1 MATTRLRPMS
11 MGEILDASFA
21 LLRQHAGV
29 FFGIAIVCQGVPTA
43 LSLFVQFSGGPT
55 EHFGLWVLG
64 QILGGVGYLLVTCAS
79 IRVVSQAYL
88 GHEPGMADA
97 LSFAFAKLGRTLSS
111 GLAAGLLFGLAL
123 LLFIIPGIVV
133 ACGLAVAV
141 QAAVLEPLSGGTQ
154 GVGRSWSLTKGFKW
168 KAFGLFCVVTV
179 LFFLFLAGFAIVAA
193 IATAI
198 FRPLIVPAVI
208 GLGLLFLFIY
218 PFTSCVFTLFYYDL
232 RVRKEAFDL
241 ELLSRQLGIAAART

>member
-1 MATTRLRPMS
+1 MATTQLRPMS

-21 LLRQHAGV
+21 LLRRYGGV

-43 LSLFVQFSGGPT
+43 LSLFVQVSGGAARY
-55 EHFGLWVLG
+55 FGLYALG
-64 QILGGVGYLLVTCAS
+64 QVLSMVGYLLVTSAS

-88 GHEPGMADA
+88 GQDPSMSEA
-97 LSFAFAKLGRTLSS
+97 LTFAFGKLGRTLN
-111 GLAAGLLFGLAL
+111 AGLSAGILAIL
-123 LLFIIPGIVV
+123 AMLLFIIPGIVV

-141 QAAVLEPLSGGTQ
+141 QAAVLEPLNSGSE

-168 KAFGLFCVVTV
+168 KAFGLFCVVIV
-179 LFFLFLAGFAIVAA
+179 LFLLVILGIGIVVAIGVA
-193 IATAI
+193 T
-198 FRPLIVPAVI
+198 FRPLLVPAAI
-208 GLGLLFLFIY
+208 GMGLVSLFLY

-241 ELLSRQLGIAAART
+241 ELLSRQLGIAARA